1 MVAGAVEAALAHP
14 GRWRVHH
21 LISTRSTN
29 DDLARGS
36 GLLTD
41 PADGTV
47 LVTEVQTAGR
57 GRSGRDWS
65 CPAGAG
71 LMFSIK
77 VDAAAIPPQR
87 RAWMGVALGVAVTTA
102 FRAAAGFA
110 HPVDVTAMLKWPN
123 DVLVDGAKCGGILA
137 ESVGES
143 VVVGTGLNISLDRD
157 ELPRPDATSLAL
169 AGVSDVDRNRL
180 LAAILDGFGELLDTW
195 RAAGGDVDAGGL
207 RPRYLAAC
215 ATLGQQV
222 RVELPGGGQVQGT
235 AIDVDPDGAIVIE
248 QLAGRFRYSAGDV
261 VHLRPLVPQ
270 VSRPLL
276 PGPVR

>member
-41 PADGTV
+41 PVDGTV

-77 VDAAAIPPQR
+77 VDAAAIPSQR
-87 RAWMGVALGVAVTTA
+87 RAWMGVALGLAVTSA
-102 FRAAAGFA
+102 FRAATGFT
-110 HPVDVTAMLKWPN
+110 HPVDLTAMLKWPN
-123 DVLVDGAKCGGILA
+123 DVLVEGSKCGGILA

-143 VVVGTGLNISLDRD
+143 VVVGAGLNISLDRA

-169 AGVSDVDRNRL
+169 AGVEDVDRNQL
-180 LAAILDGFGELLDTW
+180 LAAILDRFGELLDSW
-195 RAAGGDVDAGGL
+195 QAAGGDVDAGGL
-207 RPRYLAAC
+207 RPSYLAAC

-222 RVELPGGGQVQGT
+222 RVELPGGGHVQGT

-248 QLAGRFRYSAGDV
+248 QPAGRFRYSAGDV
-261 VHLRPLVPQ
+261 VHLRPLLPQ
-270 VSRPLL
+270 V
-276 PGPVR
+276 